1 MYLSR
6 AQTQALIQRV
16 RTDDAFYQSM
26 YQADSTM
33 KPIMDAWRDTSGAQ
47 AKGLVNQITT
57 SAQSI
62 LNVLIN
68 GNGVYDFYDGYI
80 MGGQQMSQWEATAS
94 ALLAAGQL
102 GPADQA
108 QLKAAIALFGN
119 ILWDNDYAP
128 LQDGSGISLGTQN
141 MPVQQI
147 SYRYQ
152 YTLLLAQAQYAG
164 MLGARL
170 QAAQTDPLQTL
181 QDQVNAWG
189 AQHGSPHYSGA
200 SMSPLVDSLEQI
212 KVAGQGDAFQSQPAL
227 AKYADFYLNFQTPP
241 EVRFGG
247 LRKMVSLGD
256 GATEGTAMYGQLA
269 TGFADS
275 NPGLSQRLMQAWIEG
290 GKTQSAFAGNTALK
304 IDQTL
309 SGAPQQLT
317 SATYPGYYTV
327 LRSGMGTGQE
337 SAAWVINGNWY
348 NDHNHDDQG
357 SLALYALGAPLS
369 IDWGDAQVAP
379 RTIGGYAH
387 NLVMPAAAIG
397 AGWDQDSPTVSAVAV
412 PWSNPQQVAFESFGA
427 SSRSVSSFS
436 AADGT
441 TWTRTVRMLTGNTA
455 LPVILIEDGFNGAGA
470 NLPKVWSMNM
480 MSNAAV
486 QTAQGTV
493 IPPLREWS
501 SVTGG
506 PQQLPSASPAQ
517 FLAAGLNRFQF
528 TGQWK
533 IDWDLYTYSAQN
545 QQALI
550 GNWSHDWH
558 PDLERAQ
565 FQAAN
570 GRTFLE
576 SQDIFRLNSSS
587 GFQVMLLPHLK
598 GQSSATT
605 LAQNSTGQ
613 FVTNAPDPQTIIDNN
628 IYAYNDGQ
636 RIIVT
641 SYGSNTVNAF
651 GVQISGGS
659 TEVILSQGHVT
670 ITAHGA
676 PGQRQITLP
685 VSVSPVAPVQL
696 QGGTYILNYTGPAPL
711 QVTM

>member
-1 MYLSR
+1 M
-6 AQTQALIQRV
+6 
-16 RTDDAFYQSM
+16 
-26 YQADSTM
+26 
-33 KPIMDAWRDTSGAQ
+33 
-47 AKGLVNQITT
+47 
-57 SAQSI
+57 
-62 LNVLIN
+62 
-68 GNGVYDFYDGYI
+68 
-80 MGGQQMSQWEATAS
+80 
-94 ALLAAGQL
+94 
-102 GPADQA
+102 
-108 QLKAAIALFGN
+108 
-119 ILWDNDYAP
+119 
-128 LQDGSGISLGTQN
+128 
-141 MPVQQI
+141 
-147 SYRYQ
+147 
-152 YTLLLAQAQYAG
+152 
-164 MLGARL
+164 
-170 QAAQTDPLQTL
+170 
-181 QDQVNAWG
+181 
-189 AQHGSPHYSGA
+189 
-200 SMSPLVDSLEQI
+200 
-212 KVAGQGDAFQSQPAL
+212 
-227 AKYADFYLNFQTPP
+227 
-241 EVRFGG
+241 
-247 LRKMVSLGD
+247 
-256 GATEGTAMYGQLA
+256 
-269 TGFADS
+269 
-275 NPGLSQRLMQAWIEG
+275 
-290 GKTQSAFAGNTALK
+290 
-304 IDQTL
+304 
-309 SGAPQQLT
+309 
-317 SATYPGYYTV
+317 
-327 LRSGMGTGQE
+327 
-337 SAAWVINGNWY
+337 
-348 NDHNHDDQG
+348 
-357 SLALYALGAPLS
+357 
-369 IDWGDAQVAP
+369 
-379 RTIGGYAH
+379 
-387 NLVMPAAAIG
+387 
-397 AGWDQDSPTVSAVAV
+397 
-412 PWSNPQQVAFESFGA
+412 
-427 SSRSVSSFS
+427 
-436 AADGT
+436 
-441 TWTRTVRMLTGNTA
+441 
-455 LPVILIEDGFNGAGA
+455 
-470 NLPKVWSMNM
+470 
-480 MSNAAV
+480 
-486 QTAQGTV
+486 AQGTV